1 MYAEPGVGGNTCDEE
16 LCPGNIRNSSI
27 ATSSAS
33 SHSRWM
39 LYCLLARGDVP
50 GSLIAFAASSRTEA
64 SSCEEAN
71 FLSGENVGSQGTF
84 ASMPVLFAALR
95 ITVSDRAM
103 YVVGMEEQTILPLV
117 RR

>member
-1 MYAEPGVGGNTCDEE
+1 MCERLCTKSVAETVMYAEPGVGGNTCDEE

-95 ITVSDRAM
+95 
-103 YVVGMEEQTILPLV
+103 
-117 RR
+117 RRQ